1 MTTAERILTVAHDAG
16 GARAIIPVARE
27 LQRRNVAVL
36 GCVAGPAATLWPS
49 ECPEV
54 HAVAVPDSLSLA
66 DAVEVIRRDGATG
79 LLSASGLYN
88 DVEHTF
94 RLAARLANLPSV
106 AVLDSWLNY
115 GERFERVRDGARVAS
130 RPDLVCAIDTLSY
143 RGLLEAG
150 FAPEQLCI
158 TGAPNLEWSMNIC
171 TSAGSERRAS
181 WRAVHALRPE
191 DLVVVFFSEPFITG
205 PSGEHFEGAG
215 ALLGSDGRSFFGYTA
230 TEILDAALSELVDAC
245 ERSGRRCQLIVKP
258 HPAEHWDP
266 LRTVMERHRSP
277 AVEGL
282 IRTDGTAAEWI
293 GVADVLVGMMTIALL
308 EAALAGKP
316 ALSVQ
321 IGLPESGAEDPC
333 MANALGYTHPIFD
346 REALRRVMRQLCE
359 QGLDGL
365 AARPREPLPIS
376 GATERVATA
385 LLSAVGA
392 GLE

>member
-1 MTTAERILTVAHDAG
+1 MTAAERILTVAHDAG

-27 LQRRNVAVL
+27 LQRRAVAVL

-49 ECPEV
+49 ECPEIR
-54 HAVAVPDSLSLA
+54 AVEVPDSLSLA

-94 RLAARLANLPSV
+94 RLAARLSNLPSV

-115 GERFERVRDGARVAS
+115 SERFERVRDGARVAS
-130 RPDLVCAIDTLSY
+130 RPDLVCAIDELSY

-150 FAPEQLCI
+150 FAPEQLRI
-158 TGAPNLEWSMNIC
+158 TGAPNLEWSMDTC
-171 TSAGSERRAS
+171 TYAGSERRVA
-181 WRAVHALRPE
+181 WRTEHALRPK
-191 DLVVVFFSEPFITG
+191 DIVIVFFSEPFITG
-205 PSGEHFEGAG
+205 PDGEHFEGAG

-230 TEILDAALSELVDAC
+230 TDILDAVLDELTDAC
-245 ERSGRRCQLIVKP
+245 ERFGRRCQLIVKP
-258 HPAEHWDP
+258 HPAEHWDS
-266 LRTVMERHRSP
+266 LRTVIERHRSP
-277 AVEGL
+277 AVESF
-282 IRTDGTAAEWI
+282 IRTDGTAARWI
-293 GVADVLVGMMTIALL
+293 GVADVLIGMMTIALL

-333 MANALGYTHPIFD
+333 VANALGYSHPIFD
-346 REALRRVMRQLCE
+346 RGALRRVMRQLCE
-359 QGLDGL
+359 RGLDGL
-365 AARPREPLPIS
+365 AAGRRQPLPIA
-376 GATERVATA
+376 GATGRVATA

-392 GLE
+392 SLE